1 MDADTLNNKSFDND
15 GHENILGQNGS
26 SSVSNDAIHR
36 FRLDFLKLICKV
48 TCKFHTV
55 KKVSSQNNKQCGCS
69 AECDCTTNVNN
80 NGCDVQWDD
89 DSVESGHTSLSC
101 ESSVSDHSNST
112 YRFPL
117 GEDDE
122 LDDSYGMY
130 NADMPANDDVPNH
143 ASSSN
148 DNTPGRQE
156 YSEGLTDGE
165 DDDSSVEEMYSD
177 FKEDYRRS
185 QNNSNDNCDDFE
197 TDNLI
202 SPGDVL
208 EYCTIDGDQ
217 TARRCSVDTIIDSD
231 HESYLILKNGT
242 FLRPKTHSVRKI
254 KFYDEYNQE
263 LIPNPLAE
271 WHQLDKC
278 ILQPGS
284 MNGNDVCFGDDG
296 DDDGSEDVTDEMDA
310 DEVQR
315 VREQRRRQ
323 NKQRYGFR

>member
-1 MDADTLNNKSFDND
+1 MDIDTLNDRSFDKD
-15 GHENILGQNGS
+15 GHENALGKNGS
-26 SSVSNDAIHR
+26 SSVSNDSIHR
-36 FRLDFLKLICKV
+36 LRLDFLKLICEV

-55 KKVSSQNNKQCGCS
+55 KKVSSRKNDQCGCN

-80 NGCDVQWDD
+80 GCDVEWDD
-89 DSVESGHTSLSC
+89 DSVDSGHTSLSC
-101 ESSVSDHSNST
+101 GSSVSNHSDST
-112 YRFPL
+112 YRVPTN
-117 GEDDE
+117 EDDE
-122 LDDSYGMY
+122 LDDSY
-130 NADMPANDDVPNH
+130 DMC
-143 ASSSN
+143 
-148 DNTPGRQE
+148 NT
-156 YSEGLTDGE
+156 

-177 FKEDYRRS
+177 FRKDYRQS
-185 QNNSNDNCDDFE
+185 PNNSNNDCDDLE

-217 TARRCSVDTIIDSD
+217 AARRCSVETIIDSD

-242 FLRPKTHSVRKI
+242 VLRPKTHSVRRI

-271 WHQLDKC
+271 WHRLDKC

-284 MNGNDVCFGDDG
+284 MNDSDVCFDDDG
-296 DDDGSEDVTDEMDA
+296 DGDDGSEDVTDAMD
-310 DEVQR
+310 DGEVHR

-323 NKQRYGFR
+323 NKQRYGF